1 MSMENEPRE
10 PSNELAEDLSV
21 LYRDMERS
29 KALHLEI
36 SELMLSVGDHGP
48 REWVQ
53 LDKSLTSIKT

>member
-1 MSMENEPRE
+1 MENKAGEPG
-10 PSNELAEDLSV
+10 NELAEDLCQ
-21 LYRDMERS
+21 LYRDMEKS

-53 LDKSLTSIKT
+53 VEKLSADIKS